1 MFGKKQPTLPTTVDA
16 LSAVF
21 GTAVQAIREEQQKAV
36 DAEQVI
42 IDEAKARQDAAA
54 MELAK
59 AEMFTENMK
68 ALTTGKVVT
77 E

>member
-1 MFGKKQPTLPTTVDA
+1 MSGKKQPTLHTTGDA

-21 GTAVQAIREEQQKAV
+21 GTAIEAIREEQQKAV

-54 MELAK
+54 MELEK
-59 AEMFTENMK
+59 ALMFTENMK